1 MSRVPSGFLLV
12 TLFAYNASL
21 AQLPSPPVLN
31 ATPQQRLTVVCMHY
45 SPGDAPLRITDRFAA
60 LTREDVTLLKK
71 CVPRGTAEVHERG
84 IYEDGPKAKAILLL
98 TGPLEHRISAV
109 QPWHSTAIY
118 LQEGQSLRIL
128 PTDVPVWDKRLYLEQ
143 QRDAPR
149 YTTYMIDLASG
160 GQMGGSAGAW

>member
-1 MSRVPSGFLLV
+1 M
-12 TLFAYNASL
+12 
-21 AQLPSPPVLN
+21 
-31 ATPQQRLTVVCMHY
+31 
-45 SPGDAPLRITDRFAA
+45 RITDRFAA